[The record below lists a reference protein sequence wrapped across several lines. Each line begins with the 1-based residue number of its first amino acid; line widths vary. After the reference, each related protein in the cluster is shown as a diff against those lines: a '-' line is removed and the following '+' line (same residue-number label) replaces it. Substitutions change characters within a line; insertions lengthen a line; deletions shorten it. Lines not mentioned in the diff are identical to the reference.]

1 MTATVGL
8 AGALWPQ
15 PWLRLFGDD
24 PEMLATGTTYLRTV
38 GPFFGFFGLGITLC
52 FASQGA
58 GRLGW
63 PLIAGLLQVLVT
75 LGGGWPV
82 LHLTGSLA
90 WLFVVYAS
98 GLFIYGVVIA
108 ATVGSG
114 RWFRRSLLA

>member
-1 MTATVGL
+1 VA
-8 AGALWPQ
+8 
-15 PWLRLFGDD
+15 RLFGDD
-24 PEMLATGTTYLRTV
+24 PEMLAIGTTYLRTV
-38 GPFFGFFGLGITLC
+38 GPFFGFFGLGTTLC

-63 PLIAGLLQVLVT
+63 PSIAGLLRVLVT
-75 LGGGWPV
+75 LGGGWLV

-114 RWFRRSLLA
+114 RWFRRPLLA